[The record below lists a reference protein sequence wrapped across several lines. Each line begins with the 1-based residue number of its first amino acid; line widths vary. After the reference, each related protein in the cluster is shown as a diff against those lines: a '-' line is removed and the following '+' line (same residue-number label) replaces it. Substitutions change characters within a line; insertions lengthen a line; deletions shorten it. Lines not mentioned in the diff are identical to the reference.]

1 MGQATVTQA
10 RILNIGMNLF
20 LITTKLKNH
29 FPLVREHV
37 EPHPHQSAVLVI
49 LYQKNRKTHIL
60 MTKRALNLKI
70 HAGEISFPGGV
81 VEMEDED
88 LLCTALRETEEEIG
102 VEVNPSLVIGCL
114 PKVQTR
120 TGFEITP
127 FVAVMQSLLNIKAN
141 SDEVYEVLEIPLVP
155 LFSTQQRDIDFNASE
170 EMVVYWHKHH
180 RIWGASAKILQRIEN
195 LNHI

>member
-1 MGQATVTQA
+1 MTVTQA
-10 RILNIGMNLF
+10 RFLDIGMNLF

-29 FPLVREHV
+29 FPVVREYA
-37 EPHPHQSAVLVI
+37 EPHPHRSAVLVI
-49 LYQKNRKTHIL
+49 LYQKNGKTHVL
-60 MTKRALNLKI
+60 MTKRALHLKI

-102 VEVNPSLVIGCL
+102 VEVDPPLVIGCL

-127 FVAVMQSLLNIKAN
+127 FVAVLRSPLNIKAC
-141 SDEVYEVLEIPLVP
+141 SDEVYEVLEIPLVS
-155 LFSTQQRDIDFNASE
+155 LLSTQQRDIGYNASE

-195 LNHI
+195 LNLI